1 MKIVLV
7 TGAGGFLGRNVLP
20 TLLRRGWEVHA
31 TSRHAPSSAGAETV
45 RWHEVDLLD
54 RAGVRSLV
62 QTVRPAG
69 LVHLAWD
76 TTHGAYWK
84 SPANLEWTAAS
95 LHLLHDFA
103 AAGGRRV
110 VVAGSSAEYEWGSE
124 EPLDEMRSRLCPDSP
139 YGACKNALRQIVE
152 AWAPG
157 AGVSWAWGRIFNLFG
172 PEDKPVRLLPKVMRT
187 LIEGKSLPFDDGRL
201 VRDFLHVA
209 DAGDAFGA
217 LFASE
222 VQGAVNVASGEPVAI
237 REVVTTIASALG
249 ATGQLAFDAQPAPAG
264 QPARVVAAT
273 ARLRDEVGWQPAA
286 GLAQRLG
293 ETCAWWRAQSAR
305 SVSPPH

>member
-1 MKIVLV
+1 MSTASSFI
-7 TGAGGFLGRNVLP
+7 AS
-20 TLLRRGWEVHA
+20 W
-31 TSRHAPSSAGAETV
+31 PS
-45 RWHEVDLLD
+45 
-54 RAGVRSLV
+54 
-62 QTVRPAG
+62 
-69 LVHLAWD
+69 
-76 TTHGAYWK
+76 
-84 SPANLEWTAAS
+84 
-95 LHLLHDFA
+95 
-103 AAGGRRV
+103 
-110 VVAGSSAEYEWGSE
+110 
-124 EPLDEMRSRLCPDSP
+124 
-139 YGACKNALRQIVE
+139 
-152 AWAPG
+152 
-157 AGVSWAWGRIFNLFG
+157 
-172 PEDKPVRLLPKVMRT
+172 PVRLLPKVMRT